1 MAFLKSLISS
11 LALASK
17 SSSSPYHRHT
27 VFYSRR
33 FCSRPAS
40 SCEEGEEPLNIT
52 PVFRIATNHIN
63 KVALTDNNG
72 SHTYQEILVK
82 SLILAKKIQH
92 KIGVNKTQE
101 RIVFLCPNN
110 LSYVLAQWA
119 CWAAG
124 HIAVPLS
131 AIHPPA
137 LLSYYI
143 QDSEAALAITCE
155 DHTELMC
162 SVASHLNTSL
172 PLLVIDESWSK
183 TSNLLARTVQDR
195 SVQDTCSSVRVET
208 SPLVD
213 PMLNMLLNDCS
224 MPPSFYQ
231 TANAMILYT
240 SGTTGK
246 PKGVMLSHR
255 NIDSQARSLLSSWAW
270 SPTDVIVHSLP
281 LNHTHGIINALLCPF
296 YVGAK
301 CIMLP
306 KFDASVVW
314 KNLLGVNMANSERPT
329 VFMGVPT
336 IYSKLVEEYEAKFA
350 SNPKLKDYV
359 RNECSNKIRLMVS
372 GSAPLPEPLFHK
384 WHSIT
389 GHYLLE
395 RYGMTEIGMALSN
408 PLHGERRPGHV
419 GLPLPD
425 VRVRIAEL
433 KTGNGGKT
441 YYDVFANGN
450 SKATNV
456 VPGRAGMNGELL
468 VKGPS
473 VFQSYWN
480 RPEATEEE
488 FTEDGWFKTGD
499 IAQYTNGYYKI
510 LGRASADIIK
520 SGGYKISALQIETE
534 LLAHPDIADCA
545 VVGLSDEVWGQ
556 KVAAVIVP
564 KKKDELNVDE
574 VHLWCKEKLAPYMI
588 PKEWKVLDVLPRNPM
603 GKINKKELVQTVFPL
618 N

>member
-11 LALASK
+11 LALTSK
-17 SSSSPYHRHT
+17 SSRSSLHRSTTIH
-27 VFYSRR
+27 SRW
-33 FCSRPAS
+33 FCSQPANSFEESPES
-40 SCEEGEEPLNIT
+40 SSIN
-52 PVFRIATNHIN
+52 PVFRIATNYIN
-63 KVALTDNNG
+63 KVALADSYG
-72 SHTYQEILVK
+72 SHTYQEILGK
-82 SLILAKKIQH
+82 SLILAKKIQQ

-110 LSYVLAQWA
+110 ITYVLAQWA

-143 QDSEAALAITCE
+143 QDSEASLAITC
-155 DHTELMC
+155 DTHTELMY

-183 TSNLLARTVQDR
+183 TSNPIARTVQDR
-195 SVQDTCSSVRVET
+195 NIQDAFSSVRIHTNPVI
-208 SPLVD
+208 D
-213 PMLNMLLNDCS
+213 PTLNLLLNDCS
-224 MPPSFYQ
+224 MPTSFYQ

-246 PKGVMLSHR
+246 PKGVLLSHR
-255 NIDSQARSLLSSWAW
+255 NIDSQVRSLLSSWAW

-281 LNHTHGIINALLCPF
+281 LHHTHGIINALLCPF

-314 KNLLGVNMANSERPT
+314 KNLLGVNMSNSDRPT

-350 SNPKLKDYV
+350 SNPKLRDYV

-408 PLHGERRPGHV
+408 PLNGERRPGHV

-425 VRVRIAEL
+425 VRVRIAEF
-433 KTGNGGKT
+433 KKGNAGKT
-441 YYDVFANGN
+441 YYDVFASGN

-473 VFQSYWN
+473 VFQGYWN
-480 RPEATEEE
+480 RPKATEEE
-488 FTEDGWFKTGD
+488 FTDDGWFKTGD

-534 LLAHPDIADCA
+534 LLAHPLIADCA
-545 VVGLSDEVWGQ
+545 VVGLNDEVWGQ
-556 KVAAVIVP
+556 KVAVVIVP
-564 KKKDELNVDE
+564 KDKGQFNVDE
-574 VHLWCKEKLAPYMI
+574 LQLWCKDSMAPYMI
-588 PKEWKVLDVLPRNPM
+588 PKVWKVLDNLPRNPM
-603 GKINKKELVQTVFPL
+603 GKINKKELVHTVFPI